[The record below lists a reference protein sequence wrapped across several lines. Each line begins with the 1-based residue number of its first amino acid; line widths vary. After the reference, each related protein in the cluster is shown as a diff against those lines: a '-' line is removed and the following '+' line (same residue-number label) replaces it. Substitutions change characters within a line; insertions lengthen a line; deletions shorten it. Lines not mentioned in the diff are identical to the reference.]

1 VKKSASVARKSSK
14 GCPICGK
21 PRVEKYAPFCSARCA
36 DLDLYRWLK
45 GSYVVPG
52 KPVDDIGDDDGEAGR
67 PPRGH
72 ANDED

>member
-1 VKKSASVARKSSK
+1 MRKPAGAARKSAK
-14 GCPICGK
+14 GCPICGA

-52 KPVDDIGDDDGEAGR
+52 KPLDDIGDDDGEAGR
-67 PPRGH
+67 PPRGQPD
-72 ANDED
+72 DED

>member
-1 VKKSASVARKSSK
+1 MKKPASAAGKNSK

-36 DLDLYRWLK
+36 DVDLYRWLK

-52 KPVDDIGDDDGEAGR
+52 KPVDDIGDDDGEAAR
-67 PPRGH
+67 PTRGQPD
-72 ANDED
+72 DED